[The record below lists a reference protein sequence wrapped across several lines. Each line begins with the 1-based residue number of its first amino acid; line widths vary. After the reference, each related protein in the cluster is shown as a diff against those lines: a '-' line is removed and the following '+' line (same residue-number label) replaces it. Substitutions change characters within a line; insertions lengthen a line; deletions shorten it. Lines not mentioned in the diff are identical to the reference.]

1 MRTEGIDTEVVI
13 CSEAA
18 LLIHQEINRTAVPY
32 PRDSNVVERF
42 EFWADLRPDA
52 SAVRQGERTLS
63 YRRLN
68 HLANGLALDLATQGV
83 REGTTVAVCVAR
95 SPEMLVA
102 LLGVL
107 KCGGTYVPVDIQWPD
122 ERLHAVLDDANCE
135 LLLSDQAPVL
145 EKRTQDAG
153 CRVVQIGE
161 ETLRPLGTNPVCPA
175 GPESIACINFTSG
188 STGRAKGVPI
198 FHRGI
203 VRLVHSASYGPLD
216 EHSRVL
222 QVTPVTFD
230 IATWEIWGA
239 LLNGG
244 TSVMYPAEPIQL
256 SHLDRVIKEG
266 GVNIL
271 LLTTA
276 LFNSVVDEAPEA
288 LDTVATITSGG
299 EAHSHRHMTKALER
313 YGPGRVVNLYGP
325 TECTCIG
332 TWFPV
337 DEPPREGVPLPI
349 GRPIQNTRLY
359 VLADDAG
366 RLCEP
371 GEVGEICLAG
381 DGLAAGYLGRPDLTR
396 AAFVHRRIDG
406 TRERLYRTGDLGSLL
421 PHGDVVFEG
430 RLDDQVKINSF
441 RIELGEITHHLNSH
455 PLVKQSC
462 VAVRDNRGDKSLVA
476 FVVPAGPSASPA
488 GFRDHLASKL
498 PRYMVP
504 AQIHL
509 CDSFP
514 LTPNGKIDRRA
525 LLTAHAPSVK
535 SGEFIP

>member
-1 MRTEGIDTEVVI
+1 MGVTAEAVT
-13 CSEAA
+13 CPAAA
-18 LLIHQEINRTAVPY
+18 LAVHREINRTATPY

-42 EFWADLRPDA
+42 EFWAQRRPDA
-52 SAVRQGERTLS
+52 TAAVQGERALS
-63 YRRLN
+63 YRELN
-68 HLANGLALDLATQGV
+68 RFANGLARELHDDGV
-83 REGTTVAVCVAR
+83 GAGTPVAVCVAR

-107 KCGGTYVPVDIQWPD
+107 KCGGTYVPVDPQWPD
-122 ERLHAVLDDANCE
+122 ERLRAVLVDSDCARV
-135 LLLSDQAPVL
+135 LSDRPGALAERLEGGACRVL
-145 EKRTQDAG
+145 EITERTLVPVNA
-153 CRVVQIGE
+153 
-161 ETLRPLGTNPVCPA
+161 NPTCPV

-198 FHRGI
+198 LHRGI
-203 VRLVHSASYGPLD
+203 VRLVHGASYGPLD
-216 EHSRVL
+216 ENSRVL

-230 IATWEIWGA
+230 IATWEIWAA

-244 TSVMYPAEPIQL
+244 TSVMYPAEFVQL
-256 SHLDRVIKEG
+256 SHLDRVIKAG

-288 LDTVATITSGG
+288 LETVATITSGG
-299 EAHSHRHMTKALER
+299 EAHSHRHMTKAVQT

-325 TECTCIG
+325 TECTCIA
-332 TWFPV
+332 THFPV
-337 DEPPREGVPLPI
+337 DEPPRPDMPLPI

-359 VLADDAG
+359 VLADDAR
-366 RLCEP
+366 RLCGP
-371 GEVGEICLAG
+371 GETGEICLAG
-381 DGLAAGYLGRPDLTR
+381 DGLAVGYLGRPDLTE

-406 TRERLYRTGDLGSLL
+406 ERERLYRTGDLGRLL
-421 PHGDVVFEG
+421 PGGDVVFEG
-430 RLDDQVKINSF
+430 RRDDQVKINSF

-462 VAVRDNRGDKSLVA
+462 VAVRDNQGDKSLVA
-476 FVVPAGPSASPA
+476 FVVPTGPDASPA
-488 GFRDHLASKL
+488 RFREHLTTKL

-509 CDSFP
+509 CERFP
-514 LTPNGKIDRRA
+514 LTPNGKIDHRA
-525 LLTAHAPSVK
+525 LLTAHVSPAT
-535 SGEFIP
+535 SGECIR

>member
-1 MRTEGIDTEVVI
+1 MKTDEPDAETVV

-18 LLIHQEINRTAVPY
+18 LSLHRIINRTEAPY
-32 PRDSNVVERF
+32 PRDSSVVELF
-42 EFWADLRPDA
+42 EFWANHRPDA
-52 SAVRQGERTLS
+52 TAVLQGHRALS

-68 HLANGLALDLATQGV
+68 RLANGLAGDLARDGV
-83 REGTTVAVCVAR
+83 GEGTPVAVCVAR

-102 LLGVL
+102 LVAVL
-107 KCGGTYVPVDIQWPD
+107 KCGGTYVPVDFQWPD
-122 ERLHAVLDDANCE
+122 ERLAAVLEDADCKRLLGDRARE
-135 LLLSDQAPVL
+135 LEERL
-145 EKRTQDAG
+145 EGSG
-153 CRVVQIGE
+153 CRVIGVDE
-161 ETLRPLGTNPVCPA
+161 ASLRPLATNPVCPA

-198 FHRGI
+198 RHRGI
-203 VRLVHSASYGPLD
+203 VRLVHGATYGRLD

-244 TSVMYPAEPIQL
+244 TSVMYPAESIRL
-256 SHLDRVIKEG
+256 SHLERVIKEG
-266 GVNIL
+266 GVTIL

-288 LDTVATITSGG
+288 LETVATITSGG
-299 EAHSHRHMTKALER
+299 EAHSHRHMTKAVR
-313 YGPGRVVNLYGP
+313 TYGPGRVVNLYGP
-325 TECTCIG
+325 TECTCIA

-337 DEPPREGVPLPI
+337 DEPPREDAPLPI

-359 VLADDAG
+359 VLADDAR
-366 RLCEP
+366 RLCGP
-371 GEVGEICLAG
+371 GEIGEICLAG

-406 TRERLYRTGDLGSLL
+406 VWERLYRTGDLGRLL
-421 PHGDVVFEG
+421 SSGDVVFEG
-430 RLDDQVKINSF
+430 RRDDQVKINSF

-462 VAVRDNRGDKSLVA
+462 VAVRDNRGDKSLMA
-476 FVVPAGPSASPA
+476 FVVPLGQGASPV
-488 GFRDHLASKL
+488 GLRDHLATKL

-514 LTPNGKIDRRA
+514 LTPNGKIDRHA
-525 LLTAHAPSVK
+525 LLTAHTSPPR
-535 SGEFIP
+535 SGEPSP